1 MAFAKEMMNTK
12 DQLEKMGHIC
22 FIPESSDKYAEG
34 GMEKV
39 SVPESA
45 ERKITNNLIRKHYDL
60 ITNSDAILVLN
71 HDKKGIKNYIG
82 GKSLMEM
89 GFAHVHNKK
98 VFLLNPIPEL
108 SYSDEISAMTD
119 IVLNGDLNKIA

>member
-1 MAFAKEMMNTK
+1 MAFAKEMMDTK
-12 DQLEKMGHIC
+12 DQLEKLGHVC
-22 FIPESSDKYAEG
+22 FIPESTDNYAEG
-34 GMEKV
+34 RMEKV
-39 SVPESA
+39 SGSESA
-45 ERKITNNLIRKHYDL
+45 ERKITNNFIRKHYEL

-71 HDKKGIKNYIG
+71 HDKKGVKNYIG
-82 GKSLMEM
+82 GNSLMEM

-98 VFLLNPIPEL
+98 VFLLNPVPEL

>member
-1 MAFAKEMMNTK
+1 MPI
-12 DQLEKMGHIC
+12 LSG
-22 FIPESSDKYAEG
+22 S
-34 GMEKV
+34 
-39 SVPESA
+39 ESA
-45 ERKITNNLIRKHYDL
+45 ERKIANNFIRNHYDI

-82 GKSLMEM
+82 GNSLIEM

-98 VFLLNPIPEL
+98 VFLLNPVPEL